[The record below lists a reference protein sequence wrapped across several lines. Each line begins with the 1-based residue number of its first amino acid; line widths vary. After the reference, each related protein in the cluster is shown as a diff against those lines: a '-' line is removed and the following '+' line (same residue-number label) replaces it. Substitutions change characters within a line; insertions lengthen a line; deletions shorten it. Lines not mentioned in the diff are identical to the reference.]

1 MARAGI
7 TLDKLVEAGAQL
19 ADETGFEQLTGA
31 ALARHFDVKLA
42 SLYSHIP
49 SFDDLKSRIALF
61 ALQEL
66 ADRATDALAG
76 RTGKDALAALAN
88 VYRDYARAHPG
99 RFAAARHPVS
109 PERAAASAGG
119 QLVRMTAA
127 VLRGYDLPD
136 TEHAHAIRL
145 LGGFFMGYVT
155 LESAGGFSHSAPD
168 SDASWSRSLDALDV
182 MLRHW
187 PSPA

>member
-7 TLDKLVEAGAQL
+7 TVDRLVEVGAQL

-61 ALQEL
+61 ALKEL
-66 ADRATDALAG
+66 AERATDALAG

-109 PERAAASAGG
+109 AERAAESAGG
-119 QLVRMTAA
+119 RLVRMTSA
-127 VLRGYDLPD
+127 VLRSYDIPE
-136 TEHAHAIRL
+136 TEQAHAIRL

-155 LESAGGFSHSAPD
+155 LESAGGFSHGAPD

-187 PSPA
+187 PSAA

>member
-19 ADETGFEQLTGA
+19 ADETGFEHLTGA

-61 ALQEL
+61 ALKEL

-76 RTGKDALAALAN
+76 RTAKDALTALAN
-88 VYRDYARAHPG
+88 VYRDYAREHPG

-109 PERAAASAGG
+109 AERAAESAGG
-119 QLVRMTAA
+119 QLVRMTSA
-127 VLRGYDLPD
+127 VLRSYATP
-136 TEHAHAIRL
+136 EAEQAHAIRL

-155 LESAGGFSHSAPD
+155 LESAGGFAHSAPA
-168 SDASWSRSLDALDV
+168 SDLSWSRSLDALDV

-187 PSPA
+187 PAAT

>member
-1 MARAGI
+1 MARVGI
-7 TLDKLVEAGAQL
+7 TVDKLVEAGAQL

-42 SLYSHIP
+42 SLYSHVA

-66 ADRATDALAG
+66 AERAADALAG

-109 PERAAASAGG
+109 GGRATASAGG

-127 VLRGYDLPD
+127 VLRSYGLPD
-136 TEHAHAIRL
+136 SEQAHAIRL

-168 SDASWSRSLDALDV
+168 SDVSWARSLDALDV

-187 PSPA
+187 PSAA

>member
-7 TLDKLVEAGAQL
+7 TVDKLVEAGARL
-19 ADETGFEQLTGA
+19 ADETGFEPLTGA
-31 ALARHFDVKLA
+31 ALARHFGVKLA
-42 SLYSHIP
+42 SLYSHVP

-66 ADRATDALAG
+66 ADRAADALAG
-76 RTGKDALAALAN
+76 RTGKDALTALAN

-109 PERAAASAGG
+109 PERAAESAGG
-119 QLVRMTAA
+119 RLVRMTSA
-127 VLRGYDLPD
+127 VLRSYDLP
-136 TEHAHAIRL
+136 EAELAHAIRL

-155 LESAGGFSHSAPD
+155 LEGAGGFSHGTPD

-187 PSPA
+187 PSAA

>member
-7 TLDKLVEAGAQL
+7 TVDRLVEAGAQL

-42 SLYSHIP
+42 SLYSHIS

-61 ALQEL
+61 ALKEL

-76 RTGKDALAALAN
+76 RSGKDALAALAN

-109 PERAAASAGG
+109 AERAAESAGG
-119 QLVRMTAA
+119 QLVRMTSAM
-127 VLRGYDLPD
+127 LRSYDIPQA
-136 TEHAHAIRL
+136 EQAHAIRL

-155 LESAGGFSHSAPD
+155 MESAGGFSHSAPD

-182 MLRHW
+182 MLRNW
-187 PSPA
+187 PSAE